1 MKLPQFAE
9 DLRGKVVA
17 ITGAAGVLCSMMSE
31 ALAAA
36 GAKVAILDRTKEKAQ
51 VLAEKI
57 RSNGGITFAYEC
69 NVLEK
74 DSIHTA
80 HLDILKDLGKVDI
93 LINGAGGNNP
103 KATTDDEF
111 FVPED
116 EGKMKTFF
124 DLDQDGIS
132 FVFSLNY
139 MGALLPIQEF
149 ARDMMNRIGC
159 SIINISS
166 MNAFTPLT
174 KIPAYSGAKAA
185 ISNLTERLAVHFAKV
200 GIRCNA
206 IAPGFFFT
214 AQNQK
219 LLFTEEG
226 KPTARTEKILRNT
239 PMDRFGKPEEL
250 LGAIFFLAS
259 SDASSFVNGVVLP
272 IDGGFNAYSGV

>member
-9 DLRGKVVA
+9 DLRGKVIA

-57 RSNGGITFAYEC
+57 RSNGGIAFAYEC
-69 NVLEK
+69 DVLEK
-74 DSIHTA
+74 DPIHTA

-93 LINGAGGNNP
+93 LINGADGNNP

-139 MGALLPIQEF
+139 MGTLLPIQEF

-206 IAPGFFFT
+206 IAPGFFVT

-250 LGAIFFLAS
+250 SGAIFFLAS

>member
-9 DLRGKVVA
+9 DLRGKVIA

-57 RSNGGITFAYEC
+57 RSNGGIAFAYEC

-80 HLDILKDLGKVDI
+80 HLDILKDLGKVDV

-139 MGALLPIQEF
+139 MGTLLPIQEF
-149 ARDMMNRIGC
+149 APDMMNRIGC

-166 MNAFTPLT
+166 MNAFSPLT

-185 ISNLTERLAVHFAKV
+185 ISNLTEWLAVHFAKV

-206 IAPGFFFT
+206 IAPGFFVT

-239 PMDRFGKPEEL
+239 PMDRFGKPEEI

-259 SDASSFVNGVVLP
+259 SDAGSFVNGVVLP
-272 IDGGFNAYSGV
+272 IAGGFNAYSGV